1 MEHEPPLAK
10 RKLINSP
17 NGWTPFSSRPDVD
30 ITLAVG
36 RPFVL
41 GSVCP
46 VASDTALALVPRF
59 GGGTGTC
66 LPQPTSST

>member
-1 MEHEPPLAK
+1 MEHEPALAK

-17 NGWTPFSSRPDVD
+17 NGWMPFSSRPDVD
-30 ITLAVG
+30 IPVAVG

-46 VASDTALALVPRF
+46 VAFDTALALVPQF
-59 GGGTGTC
+59 GGRTSAC
-66 LPQPTSST
+66 LPQPTSAT